1 MEHQKRID
9 WSKMKQPYIP
19 GEHHTGH
26 HSEHHDHQQP
36 HPEDNIE
43 VIAVEMPHVKTGY
56 HQDMD
61 EIQDQL
67 WASEL
72 QGTWVGSSPTDE
84 LDKIDGHEMSDTD
97 QETKEIIDTG
107 RGYLADEEEN
117 SANDKERMNPETQF
131 QRSRTGLRFPIGNT
145 TSAFTRPTPDAEM
158 KKIKVVLPKED
169 AAFSEPPSSR
179 RESPES
185 LFESDVATLGS
196 TRQMMGSYKE
206 STDDASSD
214 TTLLSEKMRA
224 ERPHTAHVK
233 FMAEDLQNAFDTAL
247 KNYQSFPGASDVSA
261 ETLYRNDGLVFEE
274 DWQDR
279 VIERHMLLRMKKE
292 LRMRSAAVRRTQLT
306 SARMKNIEDKD
317 RCKSSIGYVGVSKSE
332 PSVQV
337 LERVQMAN
345 KPSAVRHSTGQSLI
359 RPKTAHAI
367 MVKSERSSEKPYR
380 YRLSQDKLQVQSSL
394 SSRPSSA
401 SSTRSNPNSKKIF
414 DPRKIDPRNPNAIK
428 PVATKSI
435 PNKCSRFILVT
446 KPKDK
451 SKYPLPSPLES
462 QLLAER
468 FPKLGSVV
476 YKHNADTLSRS
487 RAVSPVMDYA
497 PYLYQWG
504 VS

>member
-1 MEHQKRID
+1 MLISEIKTKEDGLPDEQQKKDVKKKQLLGDRKLPKRLQKPLNMQQELLRRQMEHQKRID

-72 QGTWVGSSPTDE
+72 QGTKLTLPDKKGGMGHGSKTVRISNQQAQVRMFNSHQEPGVGSSPTDE

-131 QRSRTGLRFPIGNT
+131 QRSRT
-145 TSAFTRPTPDAEM
+145 
-158 KKIKVVLPKED
+158 D

-214 TTLLSEKMRA
+214 TTLLSKPELTQAKQRPASSFTSTTQGLLDREKMRA

-279 VIERHMLLRMKKE
+279 VIERFAKAHVYGITRM
-292 LRMRSAAVRRTQLT
+292 AAKTQ
-306 SARMKNIEDKD
+306 
-317 RCKSSIGYVGVSKSE
+317 C
-332 PSVQV
+332 
-337 LERVQMAN
+337 
-345 KPSAVRHSTGQSLI
+345 
-359 RPKTAHAI
+359 
-367 MVKSERSSEKPYR
+367 
-380 YRLSQDKLQVQSSL
+380 
-394 SSRPSSA
+394 
-401 SSTRSNPNSKKIF
+401 F
-414 DPRKIDPRNPNAIK
+414 
-428 PVATKSI
+428 
-435 PNKCSRFILVT
+435 
-446 KPKDK
+446 
-451 SKYPLPSPLES
+451 
-462 QLLAER
+462 
-468 FPKLGSVV
+468 
-476 YKHNADTLSRS
+476 
-487 RAVSPVMDYA
+487 
-497 PYLYQWG
+497 
-504 VS
+504 